1 MEELDVLKDAVDQST
16 ELWKRGQHS
25 EALRLLDESIA
36 QAEKENR
43 PISVKVLSMHASVIS
58 GSMGDLG
65 LVRQYCERVLS
76 HEPENALALYSL
88 ADVLFRQGDTRL
100 ARQCAA
106 KSYALVAHSS
116 SKESRGLLEV
126 LTKKW
131 PDIGDWQGQG

>member
-1 MEELDVLKDAVDQST
+1 VEELDLVTQAIDQST
-16 ELWKRGQHS
+16 GLWKKGQHS
-25 EALRLLDESIA
+25 EALKLLDESIA

-58 GSMGDLG
+58 GSVGDLE
-65 LVRQYCERVLS
+65 LVKQYCERVLS

-88 ADVLFRQGDTRL
+88 ADVLFRQGKTGQAMR
-100 ARQCAA
+100 CAA

-116 SKESRGLLEV
+116 SKEDLGLLEV

-131 PDIGDWQGQG
+131 PDIRDWHD